1 MQTSTSPLYP
11 GDKHE
16 YRSLC
21 LSCSHYEFSIGIY
34 AKSTET
40 FAEHIC
46 HTGFP
51 KCIPGDCVIWCDH
64 FDFTPG
70 RLVDRP
76 NQDA

>member
-1 MQTSTSPLYP
+1 MQTSTSSLYP
-11 GDKHE
+11 GDEHE

-21 LSCSHYEFSIGIY
+21 LSCSHYEFSIGF
-34 AKSTET
+34 SSSRT
-40 FAEHIC
+40 FAEHLC